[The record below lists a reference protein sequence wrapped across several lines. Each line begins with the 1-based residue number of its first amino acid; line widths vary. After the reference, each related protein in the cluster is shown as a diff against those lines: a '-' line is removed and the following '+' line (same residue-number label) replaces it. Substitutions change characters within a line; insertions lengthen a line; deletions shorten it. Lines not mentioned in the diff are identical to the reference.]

1 MKKLIILLL
10 SLIMCTGCWNYK
22 ELTELGIV
30 SAMAISKKDNNYIID
45 LQLVNIVE
53 AGDKGVPESPI
64 TIMSGEGKTIA
75 DAIRSINMK
84 TSKVF
89 FSSNMEYIIIDKSV
103 TNENLKEVLDFL
115 ARDTKLSLN
124 FLIVTA
130 TNDEPKDIL
139 AALSQ
144 FNLNPA
150 SNVSELIKRSEGR
163 YGASHSITFKDYLRI
178 YLAKGITPVYPNI
191 HLVGNVSDAEDN
203 ETLKESDTNDYVEI
217 YNLVSFDKDGNV
229 INLGEEESFGYNLL
243 TNHIKNGTITSSCG
257 ENHFTVQTLKS
268 KVGFDELKKNKLKV
282 KGEVEAEVFF
292 YGCEENLNDEKTLD
306 KLSKLTKETI
316 TNYVKKTIEL
326 AKNSKTD
333 FIGIGNWIYKNETDY
348 FDFDKKDW
356 DTEGLNN
363 IEIDY
368 DIEVRLLKQGN
379 LKGDI

>member
-1 MKKLIILLL
+1 MKKLLIILTI
-10 SLIMCTGCWNYK
+10 LIMCTGCWNYK

-30 SAMAISKKDNNYIID
+30 SAMAISKKDDNYIID

-89 FSSNMEYIIIDKSV
+89 FSSNMEYMIIDKSV
-103 TNENLKEVLDFL
+103 TNENLSEVLDFL

-130 TNDEPKDIL
+130 TNDDPKDVL

-150 SNVSELIKRSEGR
+150 SNVSELIRRSEGR
-163 YGASHSITFKDYLRI
+163 YGASHSITFKDYLKE
-178 YLAKGITPVYPNI
+178 YLDKGITPVYPNI
-191 HLVGNVSDAEDN
+191 HLVGNVTDAEDN
-203 ETLKESDTNDYVEI
+203 ETLKESDNNDYVEI
-217 YNLVSFDKDGNV
+217 YNLVSFDKEGNI
-229 INLGEEESFGYNLL
+229 INLGEEESFGYNFL
-243 TNHIKNGTITSSCG
+243 TNHIKNGTITSTC
-257 ENHFTVQTLKS
+257 EDNHFTVQTLKS
-268 KVGFDELKKNKLKV
+268 KIGFDELKNNKLKV

-292 YGCEENLNDEKTLD
+292 YGCKENLNNEKTLD
-306 KLSKLTKETI
+306 KLSKQTKETI
-316 TNYVKKTIEL
+316 TNYIKKTIEL
-326 AKNSKTD
+326 AKKSKTD
-333 FIGIGNWIYKNETDY
+333 FIGIGNWIYKNEPNY
-348 FDFDKKDW
+348 FDFNKKDW